1 MNMYCGKCGSEINN
15 GVTFCPNCG
24 EQLIKEYIIK
34 NSEGK
39 KPVKQ
44 ISGKKLK
51 IIIPIVV
58 IAIIAVVAIVLI
70 QNNSGYEK
78 VVEDFYKAV
87 ETQDITLMKSTLAQY
102 WIDYQTADYD
112 TDEYLN
118 DDIENIIEDIID
130 DADCGDNI
138 EILSCT
144 ITGEKKATK
153 DDLIALKDNIYAWY
167 AYYVYS
173 EDDFNSSVRDACVV
187 TVRVKVKGNEDAD
200 IITSEMLVIKENGKW
215 KIVLGSLNNSFYSN

>member
-1 MNMYCGKCGSEINN
+1 MYCGKCGSEVHN
-15 GVTFCPNCG
+15 GVVFCPNCG
-24 EQLIKEYIIK
+24 EQLVEDHLIN

-39 KPVKQ
+39 KPMKQ
-44 ISGKKLK
+44 IPGKLFK
-51 IIIPIVV
+51 IIISIVV
-58 IAIIAVVAIVLI
+58 IAIIAVVGIVLI
-70 QNNSGYEK
+70 QDNSGYEK

-87 ETQDITLMKSTLAQY
+87 ETQDIKLMKSTLAQY

-144 ITGEKKATK
+144 ITDEKKATK
-153 DDLIALKDNIYAWY
+153 DDLIALKDNIYDWY

-173 EDDFNSSVRDACVV
+173 EDDFNSSVKDACVV
-187 TVRVKVKGNEDAD
+187 TVRVKVKGDDSAD
-200 IITSEMLVIKENGKW
+200 IFTSEMLVIKENGKW
-215 KIVLGSLNNSFYSN
+215 KITVGYLDNSFYEN